1 MCMKENLIHSRTC
14 VYNINYHV
22 VWQVKHRRKILNA
35 EVEKYLK
42 ELVEQIAMDK
52 GFIVHLFEVGE
63 GDHIH
68 CFVSAPT
75 QAVYHRYCKIFK
87 GNQWQETI

>member
-22 VWQVKHRRKILNA
+22 VWSVKYRRKILNA

-68 CFVSAPT
+68 CLCQPHPSCLS
-75 QAVYHRYCKIFK
+75 QIL
-87 GNQWQETI
+87 